1 MNDWKN
7 GSNWIGPAALIVA
20 VFVSGALS
28 GAAGVRWLDRDA
40 QRDATPTENVRER
53 GRSGFPRGE
62 GPPGGER
69 FFVDQVAE
77 RLDLTDAQRAQVDS
91 IVQAQRTKSR
101 QVMEA
106 LRPAM
111 RASLD
116 SMNAAIAEVLE
127 PEQQAAWEEFV
138 AEASRRHD
146 RRGGPPDRRRGRGPG
161 H

>member
-1 MNDWKN
+1 VNDWKN

-28 GAAGVRWLDRDA
+28 GAAGVRWLDRD
-40 QRDATPTENVRER
+40 RGREGVSTENVRER
-53 GRSGFPRGE
+53 GRIGFPRGE
-62 GPPGGER
+62 SPRGGDR

-77 RLDLTDAQRAQVDS
+77 RLELTASQREQIDS

-101 QVMEA
+101 EVMEA

-127 PEQQAAWEEFV
+127 PDQQAGWEEFV
-138 AEASRRHD
+138 EEASQRHD
-146 RRGGPPDRRRGRGPG
+146 RRGGPPDRRRGRGSG
-161 H
+161 R